1 MLPDP
6 GNTPLR
12 AKPPLP
18 PAPLAPADQRANP
31 RLRTV
36 ALPPIGV
43 RPSGVSLCFATLRD
57 ISCGGV
63 SIARSGPLDLP
74 VRTPVQ
80 LLIHL
85 PGKQERFSLS
95 AQVRWCRYGGRTTY
109 IGLRFDEPL
118 EPSDPL
124 LVTLLAGG

>member
-1 MLPDP
+1 MLPNP
-6 GNTPLR
+6 GNTPLS

-18 PAPLAPADQRANP
+18 PAPIDLRVNQ

-36 ALPPIGV
+36 ALPPISF
-43 RPSGVSLCFATLRD
+43 RPSGGALSYATLRD

-74 VRTPVQ
+74 VRTKVQ
-80 LLIHL
+80 LLIPL
-85 PGKQERFSLS
+85 PGKQERLSLS

-118 EPSDPL
+118 EPSHPI
-124 LVTLLAGG
+124 LVALLAGG